1 MDKKKEYLKQIAQEM
16 VEHLPTMPDNIS
28 ISTREMLT
36 LMGGS
41 VLREDDLFDL
51 DDLFRKKAQKKGYI
65 VDMSEHTG
73 LAEGLPYNLDAT
85 FRNKKALL
93 SKFASLPEKEVVT
106 SDGGRYYIKEFVETY
121 VGEEDE
127 EGKSFT
133 EERLLQLYII
143 PPHQSTGKIVAGKH
157 RITFYTIRGKGDLEY
172 IHENM
177 EFMKKLYYNK
187 TAELFDFGFTIKNT
201 SDKNLVLFVVDIDD
215 SQYFQPV

>member
-1 MDKKKEYLKQIAQEM
+1 MLMLIGNAVEKE
-16 VEHLPTMPDNIS
+16 
-28 ISTREMLT
+28 
-36 LMGGS
+36 G
-41 VLREDDLFDL
+41 DLFDL
-51 DDLFRKKAQKKGYI
+51 DDLFQKNAQKKGFI
-65 VDMSEHTG
+65 IDMSEHAG

-85 FRNKKALL
+85 FRNKKTLL
-93 SKFASLPEKEVVT
+93 SKFSSLPEKEVVT

-143 PPHQSTGKIVAGKH
+143 PSHQSTGKIVAGKH

-177 EFMKKLYYNK
+177 EFMIKLYYNK
-187 TAELFDFGFTIKNT
+187 TAELFDFGCSIKNT